1 MPSSRAQALA
11 MKIAAAAGD
20 GAGAGAPPVPE
31 PAAPN
36 SWFADHATFQDEA
49 RALVD
54 ALPGAPEF
62 SCVDPGCKLRCLG
75 GHTVESL
82 VKIVAAALSRPAD
95 VDRAVL
101 AAISGIIG
109 DRGDTRRS
117 EVVRTRTTNHYM
129 YGGVQCCPDAMFFL
143 LATSKNSFGR
153 ASTRFVEDGGAW
165 GGVRKW

>member
-1 MPSSRAQALA
+1 MEWQEPTRAAIEACVSAETELHQRGMPSSRAQALA

-62 SCVDPGCKLRCLG
+62 SCVDPQ
-75 GHTVESL
+75 
-82 VKIVAAALSRPAD
+82 
-95 VDRAVL
+95 
-101 AAISGIIG
+101 
-109 DRGDTRRS
+109 
-117 EVVRTRTTNHYM
+117 N
-129 YGGVQCCPDAMFFL
+129 
-143 LATSKNSFGR
+143 
-153 ASTRFVEDGGAW
+153 
-165 GGVRKW
+165 